1 MLSHEEMDMLEQT
14 LTHAVDR
21 ISQADGVPEI
31 EVWKIVEQ
39 IAQSYQEDL

>member
-14 LTHAVDR
+14 LVHAVNR
-21 ISQADGVPEI
+21 ISQADGAPEI
-31 EVWKIVEQ
+31 DVWKIVEQ